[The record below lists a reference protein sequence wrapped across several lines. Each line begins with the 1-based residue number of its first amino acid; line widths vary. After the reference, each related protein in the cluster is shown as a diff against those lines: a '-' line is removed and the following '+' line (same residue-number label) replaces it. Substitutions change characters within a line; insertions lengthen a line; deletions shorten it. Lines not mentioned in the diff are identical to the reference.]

1 MKIGIAVFSGTGN
14 TAYVAELL
22 GKELRSLDAS
32 VDIRPIDSASFHM
45 MDQGT
50 IGFDPSCYD
59 LVGIGHPI
67 LGFGAPP
74 LVLRFAG
81 ALPNGRGRMFIF
93 KSAADNHRINN
104 AASEKLIKVLEDKGY
119 EVIHD
124 FLYVMPCN
132 WVVNYQRCFNLQII
146 DKAKEKVV
154 FHARELIA
162 GTRSLMPV
170 YKGWRQA
177 ARILHYLETNYGR
190 KQFSRALRVTN
201 DCTLCVDCI
210 KNCPAKNIR
219 EENQVVRFGEN
230 CLWCMRCV
238 YSCPVKAI
246 DAQWMKWCILKG
258 GYRLNDYV
266 EASDTCRTFITRK
279 SRGYWKHFQEYFL

>member
-14 TAYVAELL
+14 TAYVAKLL
-22 GKELRSLDAS
+22 AKELRDLGAT
-32 VDIRPIDSASFHM
+32 VDIRQIDSTGFHII
-45 MDQGT
+45 DEET
-50 IGFDPSCYD
+50 AGFDPSCYD

-67 LGFGAPP
+67 LGFGSPP
-74 LVLRFAG
+74 LVLRFAQ

-104 AASEKLIKVLEDKGY
+104 AASEKLIGVLEDKGY
-119 EVIHD
+119 EVVHD
-124 FLYVMPCN
+124 FLYIMPCN

-146 DKAKEKVV
+146 DKANQKAVL
-154 FHARELIA
+154 HARELIT

-170 YKGWRQA
+170 YRGWRQL

-190 KQFSRALRVTN
+190 KQFGRALCVTK
-201 DCTLCVDCI
+201 DCNLCGLCI
-210 KNCPAKNIR
+210 RNCPAKNIR
-219 EENQVVRFGEN
+219 EENQVVHFGEN

-238 YSCPVKAI
+238 YNCPTRAI
-246 DAQWMKWCILKG
+246 DAQWMKWCIIKG

-266 EASDTCRTFITRK
+266 EASDISRTFITRR

>member
-22 GKELRSLDAS
+22 GKELRSLGAT
-32 VDIRPIDSASFHM
+32 VDIQQIDSTSFHV
-45 MDQGT
+45 MDADT
-50 IGFDPSCYD
+50 IDFDPSCYD
-59 LVGIGHPI
+59 LIGIGHPI

-74 LVLRFAG
+74 LVLRFAE
-81 ALPNGRGRMFIF
+81 ALPNGWGRMFIF

-104 AASEKLIKVLEDKGY
+104 AASEKLIKVLADKGY

-124 FLYVMPCN
+124 FLYIMPCN
-132 WVVNYQRCFNLQII
+132 WIMNYQRCFNLQII

-154 FHARELIA
+154 FHARELIT

-170 YKGWRQA
+170 YQGWRQIG
-177 ARILHYLETNYGR
+177 RILHYLETNYGR
-190 KQFSRALRVTN
+190 KQFGKALRVTN
-201 DCTLCVDCI
+201 DCTLCGDCI
-210 KNCPAKNIR
+210 RNCPAKNIR

-238 YSCPVKAI
+238 YNCQAKAI
-246 DAQWMKWCILKG
+246 DAQWMKWCIIEG
-258 GYRLNDYV
+258 GYQLNDYV
-266 EASDTCRTFITRK
+266 EASDICRNFITRK